1 MGRSANSLAIWPAG
15 RRGEN
20 GRARFAGGSV
30 LRLPIQAHDEMTNME
45 RLGHSADELKHAD
58 WLFSQPWH
66 FVRGVP
72 TLEFLPDAERAEIAF
87 AGRSN
92 AGKSSLINALVKQ
105 HGLART
111 SNTPGRT
118 QDLNFFA
125 SEQAPFY
132 IVDLPGY
139 GYAKAPKEK
148 VDMWGRVLRDY
159 LRGRVTLRRVFVLID
174 SRHGIKKTDHEILEL
189 LDEAAV
195 TYQAVLTKIDKIKVP
210 AIPKVIE
217 ACEAELKSH
226 AAAFPVA
233 LATSSA
239 KNIGLDE
246 LRAAVA
252 IAGSV

>member
-1 MGRSANSLAIWPAG
+1 MSAFSAEELA
-15 RRGEN
+15 
-20 GRARFAGGSV
+20 
-30 LRLPIQAHDEMTNME
+30 
-45 RLGHSADELKHAD
+45 HAE
-58 WLFSQPWH
+58 WLFAQPWH

-72 TLEFLPDAERAEIAF
+72 TLEFLPDADRSEIAF

-92 AGKSSLINALVKQ
+92 VGKSSLINGLVNQ

-118 QDLNFFA
+118 QDLNFFTTPEA
-125 SEQAPFY
+125 AFY

-148 VDMWGRVLRDY
+148 VDAWGEVLRDY

-174 SRHGIKKTDHEILEL
+174 SRHGIKPVDHEILDL

-195 TYQAVLTKIDKIKVP
+195 TYQAVLTKIDKIKPP
-210 AIPKVIE
+210 AVPKVVA

-226 AAAFPVA
+226 AAAFPIA
-233 LATSSA
+233 LATSTA
-239 KNIGLDE
+239 KKIGFEE
-246 LRAAVA
+246 LRAAVVSA
-252 IAGSV
+252 AL